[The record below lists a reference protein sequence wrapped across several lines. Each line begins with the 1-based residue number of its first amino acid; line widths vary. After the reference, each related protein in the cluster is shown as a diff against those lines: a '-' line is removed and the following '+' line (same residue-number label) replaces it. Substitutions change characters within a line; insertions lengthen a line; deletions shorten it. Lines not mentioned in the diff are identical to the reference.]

1 MFLRQA
7 VTKMHRA
14 ETKRQCLE
22 AVFINEALGMRHQ
35 KMEGTRG
42 TYPNVCYNFVSTWC
56 KRLLKAWLME
66 ANREPIRRSPDMII
80 TGDWSTR
87 TRPCD
92 WRDHH
97 WSVKM
102 VNATYAALAN
112 TIAFSGISQIAKPDA
127 VTPEAAYT
135 VVMSRL
141 TETPQGIPA
150 GEYAST

>member
-1 MFLRQA
+1 
-7 VTKMHRA
+7 
-14 ETKRQCLE
+14 
-22 AVFINEALGMRHQ
+22 
-35 KMEGTRG
+35 
-42 TYPNVCYNFVSTWC
+42 
-56 KRLLKAWLME
+56 
-66 ANREPIRRSPDMII
+66 
-80 TGDWSTR
+80 
-87 TRPCD
+87 
-92 WRDHH
+92 
-97 WSVKM
+97 M